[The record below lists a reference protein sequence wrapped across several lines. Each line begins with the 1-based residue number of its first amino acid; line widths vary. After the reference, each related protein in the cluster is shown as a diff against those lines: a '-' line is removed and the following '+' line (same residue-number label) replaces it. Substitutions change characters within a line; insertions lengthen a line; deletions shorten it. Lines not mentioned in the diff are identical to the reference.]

1 MSRPEVQRDW
11 RWKGLLAVEVLK
23 FRFVEFEAR
32 KGGVVESVELVV
44 VVFVEFVERSSRNNL
59 LISGEVVLD
68 EGFVVDVDIVL
79 LDGKVNLG
87 VSLLR
92 MGLEV
97 IDLVVVDNV
106 DTAADLL
113 ELMIGDDSERELEAI
128 DLLVVDEEVETT
140 GGLLELVLVDDLGR
154 ELELVK
160 DFEFLG
166 TQAFV
171 FGVYN
176 GPSGG

>member
-1 MSRPEVQRDW
+1 
-11 RWKGLLAVEVLK
+11 
-23 FRFVEFEAR
+23 
-32 KGGVVESVELVV
+32 
-44 VVFVEFVERSSRNNL
+44 

-92 MGLEV
+92 VELEV

-113 ELMIGDDSERELEAI
+113 ELMIGDDSERELEAV

>member
-44 VVFVEFVERSSRNNL
+44 VVFVERSSRNNL

-92 MGLEV
+92 MELEV

>member
-44 VVFVEFVERSSRNNL
+44 VVFVERSSRNNL

-92 MGLEV
+92 VELEV

-113 ELMIGDDSERELEAI
+113 ELMIGDDSERELEAV

>member
-1 MSRPEVQRDW
+1 
-11 RWKGLLAVEVLK
+11 VLK

-32 KGGVVESVELVV
+32 KGGLVESVELVV
-44 VVFVEFVERSSRNNL
+44 VVVVVSVEFVERLSRNNL
-59 LISGEVVLD
+59 LTPGVMVLD
-68 EGFVVDVDIVL
+68 GEFVVDVDVVL

-92 MGLEV
+92 VVLEV
-97 IDLVVVDNV
+97 FDLVVVDNL
-106 DTAADLL
+106 DTAVDLL
-113 ELMIGDDSERELEAI
+113 ELVIGDDSGRELEVI
-128 DLLVVDEEVETT
+128 DLLVVDEEVDTT

-160 DFEFLG
+160 DFELLG
-166 TQAFV
+166 VHAFV

>member
-44 VVFVEFVERSSRNNL
+44 VVFVEFVERSSRNSL

-92 MGLEV
+92 VELEV

-113 ELMIGDDSERELEAI
+113 ELMIGDDSERELEAV